1 MNLLL
6 QTIANNKKNSMDKAQ
21 TNSASAASPLKLATK
36 IIHAGAEPDPST
48 GAIMVPIYQTSTYVQ
63 TAPGQHKGYEYA
75 RSQNPTR
82 KALEDALAVIEN
94 GKYGLAFG
102 SGVAATDAVIKL
114 LSPGDEVIAAN
125 DMYGGTYRL
134 FTKVF
139 EKFGIKFIYV
149 DTTDVANVAAAVTAK
164 TKLVWIETPTNPLM
178 NITDI
183 AAVAGVSKKAGAIL
197 CVDNTFA
204 SPYLQNPLDMGADI
218 VMHSATKYLGG
229 HSDVIQGA
237 LIMNDPLLREQ
248 LYFIQKS
255 CGAVPGPMDC
265 FLVLRGIKTLHVR
278 MQRHCENGTAIAHY
292 LRSHQKVEKVYWP
305 GFQDNAGYAI
315 AKKQMRDFGGMISF
329 TLKDGSIE
337 AANKVLSSTKIFA
350 LAESLGGVESL
361 INHPASMTHAS
372 IPREERI
379 KNGLADGLMR
389 LSVGIEDADDLK
401 EDLKQAI
408 G

>member
-1 MNLLL
+1 MSTHDLSS
-6 QTIANNKKNSMDKAQ
+6 KK
-21 TNSASAASPLKLATK
+21 TATK
-36 IIHAGAEPDPST
+36 FIHAGSTPDPST
-48 GAIMVPIYQTSTYVQ
+48 GAIMTPIYQTSTYVQ
-63 TAPGQHKGYEYA
+63 TAPGVNQGFEYA

-82 KALEDALAVIEN
+82 KALEEALAVIEN
-94 GKYGLAFG
+94 GKFGLAFS

-114 LSPGDEVIAAN
+114 LNPGDEVIAAN

-134 FTKVF
+134 FTKIF

-149 DTTDVANVAAAVTAK
+149 DTTDVKNIEAAVTAK
-164 TKLVWIETPTNPLM
+164 TKLIWTETPTNPLM

-183 AAVAGVSKKAGAIL
+183 EAVSSIAKKAGAWL

-204 SPYLQNPLDMGADI
+204 SPYLQNPLDLGADI
-218 VMHSATKYLGG
+218 VMHSSTKYLGG

-237 LIMNDPLLREQ
+237 LVMNDPALREQ

-278 MQRHCENGTAIAHY
+278 MKQHCENGVLIAHF
-292 LRSHQKVEKVYWP
+292 LRNHPKVKRVYWC
-305 GFQDNAGYAI
+305 GFEDHHNHDI
-315 AKKQMRDFGGMISF
+315 AKKQMRGFGGMMSF
-329 TLKDGSIE
+329 TLKDESIE
-337 AANKVLSSTKIFA
+337 AATKVLSSTKLFA

-379 KNGLADGLMR
+379 KNGLSDGLIR
-389 LSVGIEDADDLK
+389 LSVGIEDAADLI
-401 EDLKQAI
+401 EDLNNAI
-408 G
+408 N

>member
-1 MNLLL
+1 MK
-6 QTIANNKKNSMDKAQ
+6 I
-21 TNSASAASPLKLATK
+21 ATK
-36 IIHAGAEPDPST
+36 FIHAGVEPDPST
-48 GAIMVPIYQTSTYVQ
+48 GAIMTPIYQTSTYVQ
-63 TAPGQHKGYEYA
+63 EAPAQHKGYEYA

-82 KALEDALAVIEN
+82 FALEKAYAEIEN
-94 GKYGLAFG
+94 GQFALAFS

-114 LSPGDEVIAAN
+114 LAPGDEVICAN

-139 EKFGIKFIYV
+139 EKFGIKFHYV
-149 DTTDVANVAAAVTAK
+149 NMQQAENIRLHINAN
-164 TKLVWIETPTNPLM
+164 TKLIWTETPTNPLM

-183 AAVAGVSKKAGAIL
+183 AAVAAIAKEHKVLL

-204 SPYLQNPLDMGADI
+204 SPYLQNPLDLGADI

-229 HSDVIQGA
+229 HSDVIQGC
-237 LIMNDPLLREQ
+237 LIMNDAALRDQ

-278 MQRHCENGTAIAHY
+278 MQRHCENGEKVANF
-292 LRSHQKVEKVYWP
+292 LRNHPKVGKVYWC
-305 GFQDNAGYAI
+305 GFEDHPNHAI
-315 AKKQMRDFGGMISF
+315 AKKQMRGYGGMMSF
-329 TLKDGSIE
+329 ELKDDSVDN
-337 AANKVLSSTKIFA
+337 AKRVLSSTKVFA

-379 KNGLADGLMR
+379 KNGLSDALIR
-389 LSVGIEDADDLK
+389 LSVGIEDADDLIA
-401 EDLKQAI
+401 DLKQAI